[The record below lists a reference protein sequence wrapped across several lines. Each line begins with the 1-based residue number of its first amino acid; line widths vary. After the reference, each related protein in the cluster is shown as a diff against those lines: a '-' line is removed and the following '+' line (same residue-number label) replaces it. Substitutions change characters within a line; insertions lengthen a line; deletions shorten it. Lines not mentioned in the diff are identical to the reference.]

1 MSEADTD
8 AWVRAGLWGLP
19 GYGLLTFF
27 TTLDPQP
34 DPARHYDAWARY
46 VTTDTYVLAHVLGSA
61 LGLILATFG
70 TVALGAYLART
81 RSGRL
86 AMGSMVMTVVGLLL
100 FLLGMGVSAFAA
112 PMQGQAHLAGLELDD
127 LPESFAGTVQS
138 MVGLVMVVLLFV
150 GNVLLGVAVWR
161 SRALPRGAGVLWIL
175 AAVLM
180 YPLGLVVAA
189 AVTGSTPRTVLVG
202 TLVVV
207 LAGGWMAL
215 AARRGLVRRG
225 AGAPVRH
232 AVT

>member
-61 LGLILATFG
+61 LGLVLATFG

-161 SRALPRGAGVLWIL
+161 SRALPRGPA
-175 AAVLM
+175 
-180 YPLGLVVAA
+180 PC
-189 AVTGSTPRTVLVG
+189 GSSRPCSCTRS
-202 TLVVV
+202 
-207 LAGGWMAL
+207 GWWWPPPSP
-215 AARRGLVRRG
+215 AARRAPSWSARWWWFSPEGGWRWPRG
-225 AGAPVRH
+225 AARFGGEPGHRCG
-232 AVT
+232 TR